1 MNAKRIHPTQVI
13 KPAGSDRVH
22 TEPISA
28 ILERAR
34 LLRCPEV
41 LARVGMGRTALYE
54 QIKLG
59 RFPQPVKVGSS
70 SHWVDAEVTQWI
82 AGLMQARGSAPQVS
96 QRD

>member
-1 MNAKRIHPTQVI
+1 MNAKRIHRTQVI
-13 KPAGSDRVH
+13 EPAESGDVQ
-22 TEPISA
+22 TEPTSTA
-28 ILERAR
+28 LERAR

-70 SHWVDAEVTQWI
+70 SRWVDAEVTQWI
-82 AGLMQARGSAPQVS
+82 AGLMQARASAPQVG
-96 QRD
+96 RR